1 MSITCRI
8 VVCCDPQAHLD
19 SDSASIK
26 QIKLIDTV
34 FLVFPN
40 KMEGKVFLMSE

>member
-19 SDSASIK
+19 SASVSIK
-26 QIKLIDTV
+26 QIKVIDTV
-34 FLVFPN
+34 FFVFPN
-40 KMEGKVFLMSE
+40 KMQGKVFLMSG